1 MTGDN
6 KAQNEDIET
15 IEAEPVDDDEAA
27 SRPTG
32 PDTNAKSSGGGRRFI
47 LWSLV
52 IAAVIAGATVYAA
65 WPLITARIAEQTA
78 ALLPHSGPLAGA
90 VERLAE
96 RQAGIAQ
103 RLDTMERATMEFDQR
118 IGEIGER
125 VAALADALPTVGS
138 ATAEDT
144 AALSQRLSQL
154 EQQIAGLSRDFASA
168 SATATTAPT
177 GDPAVAGLNARIE
190 SLSQELAAI
199 KVQQD
204 PGIID
209 SLRDQVATLTQ
220 TAAQLGRQRTAAE
233 EQVETLKARL
243 LAVETAAASS
253 AATAR
258 QPAVLLA
265 YVRLHDS
272 VWSGRP
278 YAAALDAFE
287 QAAKALPTIEKRIGR
302 LRATADT
309 GVATRQALRDSF
321 RPLADRIVRLKAPV
335 GDSLVDRTLAKVS
348 QLVVVRR
355 TGDAEGDTPSAIV
368 ARAESRL
375 AGNNLAAAVAELE
388 KLSGDPGV
396 AAKPWLAD
404 ARARLEAEQ
413 SMAELRQDI
422 ANTMA
427 GG

>member
-15 IEAEPVDDDEAA
+15 IEAEPVDDDDAA
-27 SRPTG
+27 ARPTG
-32 PDTNAKSSGGGRRFI
+32 PDSNAKSSGGGRRFI

-78 ALLPHSGPLAGA
+78 ALLPHSGPLASA

-103 RLDTMERATMEFDQR
+103 RLDTMERAAAEFDQR
-118 IGEIGER
+118 IGEIVER
-125 VAALADALPTVGS
+125 VGALADALPTVGS
-138 ATAEDT
+138 ATAEDI

-154 EQQIAGLSRDFASA
+154 EQQIAGLARQAASSPAA
-168 SATATTAPT
+168 SVPT
-177 GDPAVAGLNARIE
+177 DDTAVAGLNARIE
-190 SLSQELAAI
+190 SLSQELAAV
-199 KVQQD
+199 KAQQD
-204 PGIID
+204 PGVID
-209 SLRDQVATLTQ
+209 SLRNQVATLTQ
-220 TAAQLGRQRTAAE
+220 SAAQLEAQRAAAE
-233 EQVETLKARL
+233 ARVDGLKARL
-243 LAVETAAASS
+243 QAVETAAASS

-272 VWSGRP
+272 VWSGQS

-287 QAAKALPTIEKRIGR
+287 QAAKALPAIEKRIAL

-321 RPLADRIVRLKAPV
+321 RPLADRIVRLKAPP
-335 GDSLVDRTLAKVS
+335 GESLVDRTLAKVS

-355 TGDAEGDTPSAIV
+355 TGDADGDTPSAIV

-375 AGNNLAAAVAELE
+375 AGNDLAAAVAEVE
-388 KLSGDPGV
+388 KLSGDPGA

-404 ARARLEAEQ
+404 ARARLEAER